1 MSFKH
6 VEELKR
12 AFKAYD
18 EETLSG
24 LISMNR
30 ELPKTQNIGIIDL
43 GVEFNTSYC
52 SMLSA

>member
-12 AFKAYD
+12 AFKTND
-18 EETLSG
+18 EEALSG

-30 ELPKTQNIGIIDL
+30 ELLKKQNIGMIDL
-43 GVEFNTSYC
+43 GVEFNASYC
-52 SMLSA
+52 SMFSA